1 MSKLTEL
8 NKLGFTNESARIL
21 MGLPDTTNMV
31 NVLED
36 LRQSSVAIF
45 SNTWSPL
52 GKEGQQMGMK
62 AIKIT
67 IEEAL
72 SVLGYHSNPNRTN
85 WTKTI
90 IKPAVVSFATRR
102 QEKLDERARRLPSM
116 ELQLKMESLL
126 LSDKYISKSAFNK
139 ETLLADLGN
148 PDDMLLEI
156 TNYLRQLGYQ
166 PKPSMMGTVDWTYSK
181 EEN

>member
-21 MGLPDTTNMV
+21 MDLPDTTNME

-36 LRQSSVAIF
+36 LRQLSVAIF

-72 SVLGYHSNPNRTN
+72 SVLGYQSNPNRTN

-126 LSDKYISKSAFNK
+126 LSDNYVSEVMFS
-139 ETLLADLGN
+139 EGELLKDLGN

-156 TNYLRQLGYQ
+156 TNYLKQLGYRSEASIKNIWWNY
-166 PKPSMMGTVDWTYSK
+166 PKEGK
-181 EEN
+181 